1 MKGEY
6 RTIQG
11 DTWDSIA
18 FAITG
23 NERDMNLLIEA
34 NPEYSG
40 VAVFNGGTILVIPE
54 IDESQ
59 LSVNTLPP
67 WKLVDE

>member
-23 NERDMNLLIEA
+23 NERDMNILIKA
-34 NPEYSG
+34 NPEYEG
-40 VAVFNGGTILVIPE
+40 VAVFEGGSVLVIPE
-54 IDESQ
+54 IDTAE

>member
-6 RTIQG
+6 RTTYG

-18 FAITG
+18 FSITG
-23 NERDMNLLIEA
+23 SEKDMNLLIEA
-34 NPEYSG
+34 NPQYSD
-40 VAVFNGGTILVIPE
+40 VAVFNGGTVLVVPE
-54 IDESQ
+54 IDESE

>member
-1 MKGEY
+1 MRDKY
-6 RTIQG
+6 RTVQG

-18 FAITG
+18 FSVTG
-23 NERDMNLLIEA
+23 NERDMNLLIQA
-34 NPEYSG
+34 NPEHSG
-40 VAVFNGGTILVIPE
+40 VAVFNGGTVLVIPE
-54 IDESQ
+54 IDDAE